1 MQSSTSP
8 LVKQGGLECCHRLG
22 AISVAPDP
30 GDANERKT
38 AAGRKPASHI
48 LMFKLL
54 TLQRWH
60 NLSGERLQLQATDRL
75 SFMRFLEL
83 DLAATSGYRDRAPRR
98 RNTAAPAATRQNP
111 AAR

>member
-8 LVKQGGLECCHRLG
+8 LVKQGGLESCHRLG

-30 GDANERKT
+30 GDAKE
-38 AAGRKPASHI
+38 RKPASHI

-60 NLSGERLQLQATDRL
+60 NLSGERLQLQTTDRL

-98 RNTAAPAATRQNP
+98 RNTAAPAATQQNP